1 MLIVLGLWVVLVYLG
16 WFCVVVVGFI
26 VWRLFYF
33 GLLGVVGWLFV
44 VGDAVFIKFVVIIF
58 RFIWLVDEGVV
69 VCLLFVV

>member
-58 RFIWLVDEGVV
+58 RFIWLVDEGVA